1 MSYSPMTP
9 GVAASPLNPHTPGA
23 GMDALALQD
32 WFTTDIEVRVKDSHN
47 DAGLSGQVMIFFLY
61 RNKAEYQNNNIMIVT

>member
-23 GMDALALQD
+23 GMDSLALQD

-47 DAGLSGQVMIFFLY
+47 DAGLSGQVRTQWFFFNPLVC
-61 RNKAEYQNNNIMIVT
+61 QVVSL